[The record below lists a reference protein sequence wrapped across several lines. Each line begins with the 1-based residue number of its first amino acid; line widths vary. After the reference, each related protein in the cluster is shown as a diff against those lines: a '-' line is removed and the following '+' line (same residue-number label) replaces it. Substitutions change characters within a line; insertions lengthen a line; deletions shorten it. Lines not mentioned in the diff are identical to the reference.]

1 MSEDSIIEELGL
13 EKAMRQAMSGRIDE
27 FQRIVDE
34 DTVYCEPCETE
45 LDWTPSVLQVHNSR
59 RHPEASN

>member
-1 MSEDSIIEELGL
+1 MSDGESSIEELGL
-13 EKAMRQAMSGRIDE
+13 ETAMRQAMSGRRE
-27 FQRIVDE
+27 FQHIVDE

-59 RHPEASN
+59 RHPEGQ